1 MTEEQG
7 MASHDPDFPD
17 RLREFMRT
25 GWRDRTL
32 DVSPLPEAPQHAKRR
47 AAVAEAFPGD
57 TLVIP
62 SGTPPVRANDTHYR
76 FRPGSDFAYLTGEHD
91 PDSVL
96 VIRPG
101 GEAVLYVRPRS
112 PRGTDGFFRDRVYGE
127 LWGGRRPTLTEK
139 ATQLGVETPALDRLA
154 AALDDLAPART
165 RVLRG
170 LDPTVDAAVRGYP
183 ERDAEL
189 ARPPPELR
197 VGQDRGE
204 VAEARDAGD

>member
-7 MASHDPDFPD
+7 MASHDPDFPE

-25 GWRDRTL
+25 GWRARTL

-101 GEAVLYVRPRS
+101 GEAGLYVRPRS
-112 PRGTDGFFRDRVYGE
+112 PRDTGDLFRHRVDGE
-127 LWGGRRPTLTEK
+127 LWVGRPPTPTGK
-139 ATQLGVETPALDRLA
+139 ATELGVRTPPLGRLA
-154 AALDDLAPART
+154 APLA
-165 RVLRG
+165 
-170 LDPTVDAAVRGYP
+170 
-183 ERDAEL
+183 
-189 ARPPPELR
+189 
-197 VGQDRGE
+197 
-204 VAEARDAGD
+204 